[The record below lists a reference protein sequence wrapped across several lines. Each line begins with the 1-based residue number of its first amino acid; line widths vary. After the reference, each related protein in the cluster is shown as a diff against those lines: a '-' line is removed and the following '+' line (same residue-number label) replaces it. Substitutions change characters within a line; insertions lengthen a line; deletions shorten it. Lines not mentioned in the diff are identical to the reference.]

1 MKKSIFL
8 LLGTNLGNRDV
19 NLSMARGHIGN
30 KIGTILESS
39 NIYETAAWGKEDQP
53 DFLNQ
58 VVRLNTHLDPHT
70 LMETLLWIET
80 TLGRQRKVKWGERI
94 IDLDILFYE
103 DTVVNDEQ
111 LTIPHEGIPFRRFTL
126 LPLNEI
132 ASTLVHP
139 VLKKTVSQMLEEC
152 PDKLEVWPYVKVLK
166 DS

>member
-1 MKKSIFL
+1 MKKSVYL

-19 NLSMARGHIGN
+19 NLSMARGHIAN
-30 KIGTILESS
+30 KAGTILESS
-39 NIYETAAWGKEDQP
+39 KIYETAAWGKEDQP

-70 LMETLLWIET
+70 LMETMLWIET

-103 DTVVNDEQ
+103 DVVIHEETI
-111 LTIPHEGIPFRRFTL
+111 TIPHAGIPHRRFTL

-132 ASTLVHP
+132 APQLVHP
-139 VLKKTVSQMLEEC
+139 VLNKTVEQMLIEC
-152 PDKLEVWPYVKVLK
+152 PDKLEVWPYVTA
-166 DS
+166 